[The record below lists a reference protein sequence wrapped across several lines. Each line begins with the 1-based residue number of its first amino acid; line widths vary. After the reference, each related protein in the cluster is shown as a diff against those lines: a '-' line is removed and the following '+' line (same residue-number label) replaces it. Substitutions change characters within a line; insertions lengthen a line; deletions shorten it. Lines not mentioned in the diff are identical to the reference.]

1 MRITCEIMNY
11 RAGQKL
17 DIIRKTFGESLKS
30 PKEYLINIIS
40 SNFTAM
46 SEKVNTKGIYK
57 ELFTEAPLCLHERG
71 LSVYSF
77 IR

>member
-30 PKEYLINIIS
+30 PKE
-40 SNFTAM
+40 
-46 SEKVNTKGIYK
+46 
-57 ELFTEAPLCLHERG
+57 LFTEAPLCLHERG

>member
-46 SEKVNTKGIYK
+46 SENYQFIWWQHSYFR
-57 ELFTEAPLCLHERG
+57 EL
-71 LSVYSF
+71 YSDECQSG
-77 IR
+77 

>member
-1 MRITCEIMNY
+1 MYLGAEDDSFLLFFMELI
-11 RAGQKL
+11 
-17 DIIRKTFGESLKS
+17 GEEK
-30 PKEYLINIIS
+30 YLAFVCRMIFN
-40 SNFTAM
+40 AM

-77 IR
+77 IREH